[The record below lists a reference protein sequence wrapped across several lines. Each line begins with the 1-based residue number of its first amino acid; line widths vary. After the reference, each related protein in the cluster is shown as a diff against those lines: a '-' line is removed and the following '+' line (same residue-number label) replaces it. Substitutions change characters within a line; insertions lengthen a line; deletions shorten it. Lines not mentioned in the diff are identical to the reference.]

1 MADACQ
7 VWFQILLCH
16 ISALYCEVQTESQ
29 DMLRFL
35 ITKSEHVEGFCLHI
49 VGDVV
54 GTCSVV
60 ASLAPLVAPGERFSS
75 HIGHKFK
82 GGYLI
87 RYQQPS
93 TEFVVLGMKFW
104 LPCMEITETQRDRE
118 LPLFKGSSNFW
129 D

>member
-49 VGDVV
+49 VGDIV
-54 GTCSVV
+54 GAGNVV
-60 ASLAPLVAPGERFSS
+60 ASLAPFVAPSECFSG
-75 HIGHKFK
+75 HVGHEFKIGNS
-82 GGYLI
+82 I
-87 RYQQPS
+87 
-93 TEFVVLGMKFW
+93 
-104 LPCMEITETQRDRE
+104 
-118 LPLFKGSSNFW
+118 
-129 D
+129 